1 MRRKQRKKH
10 LPGPFVAL
18 IKATMETPAWRAMSF
33 GARLLYAELRGC
45 MRNDAKNNGKLFRS
59 CRDAAKALGTH
70 STRSIVRWYAELEHY
85 GFIRKT
91 GEGFLGADGRGIAA
105 RYRLTEYPHETNPPT
120 RDFEKWTGELFVYAP
135 RRPARKKQNPVSLG
149 DTPRAPR
156 GHIRKT
162 SGRTSVCAPEGHI
175 DSSPRCAPKGHIS
188 RIASRGAQPNQD
200 QGSSSRAPAHAGGVG
215 SNPAPDASL
224 IEYVVSVVNSELD
237 RRPRRKISNEI
248 H

>member
-1 MRRKQRKKH
+1 MSRKERKKN
-10 LPGPFVAL
+10 LPGPFVPL
-18 IKATMETPAWRAMSF
+18 IKATMATPAWRAMSF
-33 GARLLYAELRGC
+33 GARLLYAELRGRL
-45 MRNDAKNNGKLFRS
+45 RNDSKDNGKRWAS
-59 CRDAAKALGTH
+59 CRNAAKALGTN
-70 STRSIVRWYAELEHY
+70 STRSVVRWFAENEHY
-85 GFIRKT
+85 GFLRKT

-105 RYRLTEYPHETNPPT
+105 RYRLTEYPYGTNPAT
-120 RDFEKWTGELFVYAP
+120 RDFEKWDGKPFVYAP
-135 RRPARKKQNPVSLG
+135 RRSGRKKQNPVSLG
-149 DTPRAPR
+149 DTPRVPQ

-224 IEYVVSVVNSELD
+224 IEYVLSVVNGELD
-237 RRPRRKISNEI
+237 RRPRRQTSNEI